1 MYKSH
6 SFFYLYY
13 KITKGGRE
21 VDITQILQIVG
32 STLAVGI
39 TAATTLITTTK
50 KLKKAKSTNEK
61 MQVINEIVQKI
72 PELITQ
78 AELTVGSGNGALKKT
93 LVLQQLQL
101 MCAEKGINSNE
112 QKFNE
117 KIEEILLTP
126 QKKEELKNEKY

>member
-1 MYKSH
+1 
-6 SFFYLYY
+6 
-13 KITKGGRE
+13 
-21 VDITQILQIVG
+21 
-32 STLAVGI
+32 
-39 TAATTLITTTK
+39 
-50 KLKKAKSTNEK
+50 

>member
-1 MYKSH
+1 
-6 SFFYLYY
+6 
-13 KITKGGRE
+13 